1 MSAEAEQPVTVH
13 ILDKDY
19 LVACPEHERQA
30 LQTSVQYLNR
40 KMKEIRDSGKVI
52 GTERIAGMA
61 ALNIAHEVLQ
71 HKTQKDVSSQ
81 DVGSRIRALQDKID
95 HALQGSKQMEL

>member
-1 MSAEAEQPVTVH
+1 MSSEADPVTVH

-19 LVACPEHERQA
+19 LVACPEHERPA

-52 GTERIAGMA
+52 GTERIAVMA

-71 HKTQKDVSSQ
+71 HKTQKDISSQ
-81 DVGSRIRALQDKID
+81 DVGSRIRALQEKID
-95 HALQGSKQMEL
+95 HALQASKQMEL